1 MPCTITLTTLPATR
15 RLTRYGVET
24 AFNLLAPTLAKETIL
39 FHRLGD
45 IAAEV
50 KAFGERV
57 RAQAPDASFIINLR
71 VAKGH
76 RKFPGYD
83 AADRAGTFGQDAFIH
98 VIDES
103 ATSAEPVS

>member
-1 MPCTITLTTLPATR
+1 MPCTFTLTTLPATH
-15 RLTRYGVET
+15 RLWRGGVST
-24 AFNLLAPTLAKETIL
+24 AYSLTAPILAREAIV

-57 RAQAPDASFIINLR
+57 RARAPDASFIVILS

-98 VIDES
+98 VIDETAS
-103 ATSAEPVS
+103 MGAVS

>member
-1 MPCTITLTTLPATR
+1 MPCTIILTTLPATR
-15 RLTRYGVET
+15 RLTRAGVET
-24 AFNLLAPTLAKETIL
+24 AYNLSAPTLANETIV

-57 RAQAPDASFIINLR
+57 RACAPNASFIINLR

-76 RKFPGYD
+76 RKFPGFD
-83 AADRAGTFGQDAFIH
+83 AADRAGTFGQDAFLH
-98 VIDES
+98 VIDETPS
-103 ATSAEPVS
+103 TGAVS

>member
-15 RLTRYGVET
+15 RIWRGGVST
-24 AFNLLAPTLAKETIL
+24 AYSLSAPILARETIV
-39 FHRLGD
+39 FHRIGD

-50 KAFGERV
+50 KAFGDRV
-57 RAQAPDASFIINLR
+57 RARAPDASFIVNLS

-83 AADRAGTFGQDAFIH
+83 AANRAGTFGQDAFIH
-98 VIDES
+98 LIDETVS
-103 ATSAEPVS
+103 TSAVS